1 LDEDLTVGPDEAALI
16 IAADGEL
23 RLVLPD
29 HETNDDLHHLVAL
42 LALVATK
49 FDDPRWVAEML
60 MEYEKLPDLPE

>member
-1 LDEDLTVGPDEAALI
+1 MDEDLTVGPDEAALI
-16 IAADGEL
+16 IAADGEF

-49 FDDPRWVAEML
+49 FHDPRWVAEML
-60 MEYEKLPDLPE
+60 KEYERLPDGP